1 MEEAPPA
8 PLTPGDP
15 RHQKT
20 PNLRTDPRQLEGRFY
35 DLVVVGGGIQGAAIA
50 REAACRGIAT
60 LLVEKTDFAVGTSS
74 RSSRLVHGG
83 LRYLQQGNVALVKE
97 ALHERERLL
106 RLSPHLVRPLP
117 VVLPFYPDS
126 GGSRFVSWIGV
137 RAYSWLAGR
146 STMPGPRRLSA
157 SEAAAAFPGL
167 RTKGLLGGVQY
178 FDAATNDAR
187 LTLANV
193 VAAHRAGAVISNHC
207 ELLGVRADGALRL
220 RDGLTGAEIAVRAKE
235 IVNAAGPRADSVRRL
250 FGTQGKNLVRTSRGT
265 HLILDPRQGET
276 SLAAFLPDKRI
287 QFVVPHADGTLC
299 GTTDVYEDATAEEPT
314 VNKDDLRYLL
324 DALAYLLDPAPT
336 VADVR
341 FAYSGWRS
349 LPAQKGPSG
358 AIHREAFLVREAT
371 SAGGLHTVV
380 GGKLTTHRAFA
391 ERAVAQV
398 FGIDGVDSRTRK
410 EPLPG
415 GEGAR
420 EPMDPLWWR
429 HGSDAP
435 RVRGIAQ
442 RDSNLLRPIC
452 PHRPFLAVEAAH
464 ALRHLAACTFSDLML
479 RRLVH
484 SQGPCMRPEC
494 LAVAHGI
501 YLRERVGDFDSDF
514 VAATAALRAEVEHL
528 AGGVLPTMHP
538 IAAR

>member
-1 MEEAPPA
+1 
-8 PLTPGDP
+8 
-15 RHQKT
+15 
-20 PNLRTDPRQLEGRFY
+20 LRTDPRQLDGRAF

-126 GGSRFVSWIGV
+126 GGSRFLSWIGV
-137 RAYSWLAGR
+137 HAYSWLAGK

-157 SEAAAAFPGL
+157 REAAASFPGL

-193 VAAHRAGAVISNHC
+193 VAAQRAGAVVSNHC
-207 ELLGVRADGALRL
+207 ELLGVRDDGALRL
-220 RDGLTGAEIAVRAKE
+220 RDGLSGAEVFVRGKQ
-235 IVNAAGPRADSVRRL
+235 IVNAAGPRADAVRRL
-250 FGTQGKNLVRTSRGT
+250 FAIDAANLVRTSRGT
-265 HLILDPRQGET
+265 HLILDPRTGET

-287 QFVVPHADGTLC
+287 QFVVPHVDGTLT
-299 GTTDVYEDATAEEPT
+299 GTTDVYEDATEEEPT
-314 VNKDDLRYLL
+314 VPKDDLRYLL

-341 FAYSGWRS
+341 FAYCGWRS
-349 LPAQKGPSG
+349 LPAQKGPAG
-358 AIHREAFLVREAT
+358 AIHREAFLVPEPTR
-371 SAGGLHTVV
+371 AGPLHTAV

-391 ERAVAQV
+391 ERVVAQV
-398 FGIDGVDSRTRK
+398 FGIDGRDSRTRK

-415 GEGAR
+415 GEGSR
-420 EPMDPLWWR
+420 EPLDPLWWR

-435 RVRGIAQ
+435 RLRGIAQ
-442 RDSNLLRPIC
+442 RDASLMRPIC
-452 PHRPFLAVEAAH
+452 AHRPFLGVEAAH
-464 ALRHLAACTFSDLML
+464 ALRHLAAMTFSDLMI

-494 LAVAHGI
+494 LAAAHDL
-501 YLRERVGDFDSDF
+501 YLRERLGDADSDF
-514 VAATAALRAEVEHL
+514 ASASAALRIEVERL
-528 AGGVLPTMHP
+528 AGGVLPAP
-538 IAAR
+538 SPLASR